1 VHHSRILAIFI
12 LLPVFASNYVEGQ
25 SQEPR
30 KVESASVKGKVFRS
44 DSGHG
49 ISNSYI
55 LFEQEKDSATQAEH
69 FDLRTDKDGNYRFTE
84 IPAGKYT
91 VSVYAWF
98 LEKIDVPCQSTL
110 EAKIAG
116 DGKVTVEWQ
125 RKSNAFMEIITIKG
139 FPIEAGQER
148 TKDFNLFCK

>member
-1 VHHSRILAIFI
+1 VHHSRTFAMFI
-12 LLPVFASNYVEGQ
+12 LLSVIASNYGEGRT
-25 SQEPR
+25 QEPR
-30 KVESASVKGKVFRS
+30 NVGSASIKGRVFRS

-55 LFEQEKDSATQAEH
+55 LFEQEKDSTTQTEH
-69 FDLRTDKDGNYRFTE
+69 FDLRTDKSGNYRFTD
-84 IPAGKYT
+84 IPDGKYT

-98 LEKIDVPCQSTL
+98 LEKSDVPCQSAF
-110 EAKIAG
+110 EAKIAD

-139 FPIEAGQER
+139 FSVEAGQER
-148 TKDFNLFCK
+148 IKDFNLFCK

>member
-1 VHHSRILAIFI
+1 VHHSHTFAMFI
-12 LLPVFASNYVEGQ
+12 LLSVFSSNYVEGR

-30 KVESASVKGKVFRS
+30 KFGSASIKGRVFRS

-55 LFEQEKDSATQAEH
+55 LFEQEKDSGTQAEH
-69 FDLRTDKDGNYRFTE
+69 FGLRTDKDGNYRFIV

-98 LEKIDVPCQSTL
+98 LEKSNVPCQSAV
-110 EAKIAG
+110 EAKIAD

-139 FPIEAGQER
+139 FSVGAGQER
-148 TKDFNLFCK
+148 IKDFNLFCK